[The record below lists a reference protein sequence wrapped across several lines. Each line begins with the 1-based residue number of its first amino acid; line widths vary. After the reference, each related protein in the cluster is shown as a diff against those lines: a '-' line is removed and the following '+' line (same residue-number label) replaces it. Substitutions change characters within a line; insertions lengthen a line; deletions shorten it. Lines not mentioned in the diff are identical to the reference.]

1 VVTTVVSYCGSTVA
15 HLGGIE
21 TAPPAPASPYDPR
34 PLFGRPSSNATLT
47 ALTPANLH
55 FINGVATASCCFP
68 DYSNLKS
75 RKATHHPSR
84 PCAVR
89 PTTAAARALSP
100 RPCCSALPPCRAGI
114 PKQQMGANMH
124 FSTYVAN
131 LFFFFFVCVYRLTP
145 RAFSKPPSYVH
156 HHGRERP
163 TMYCRL
169 DLRTCR

>member
-1 VVTTVVSYCGSTVA
+1 MVTTVVSYCGSTVA
-15 HLGGIE
+15 HLGGIGMGPSH
-21 TAPPAPASPYDPR
+21 AHCSDAHPR
-34 PLFGRPSSNATLT
+34 NATLT

-55 FINGVATASCCFP
+55 FINGVVTASCCFP
-68 DYSNLKS
+68 DYSSFKS

-100 RPCCSALPPCRAGI
+100 RPCCSAPPPCRAGI

-131 LFFFFFVCVYRLTP
+131 LFFFFFVCVYRLTT